1 MALVTAA
8 VLLLSL
14 AAGGETAEKAAEE
27 MQPVAG
33 SERLW
38 EWVRSHDGVH
48 IESGAFHVQ
57 GSLGKGKG
65 TRGVVASRD
74 LSAGVKI
81 ASFPLSTSF
90 AVDSVDVSA
99 DDNGPGTCSLDRTTL
114 DLAALLLR
122 EAALGRSAY
131 HPWIA
136 LLPTKEAF
144 NLFSLDSVDKWY
156 LSNHAYLY
164 STSTTRA

>member
-57 GSLGKGKG
+57 GRLGKGKVRWCG
-65 TRGVVASRD
+65 CEQGLVRRSENRIVSS
-74 LSAGVKI
+74 LHE
-81 ASFPLSTSF
+81 LCCN
-90 AVDSVDVSA
+90 SVDVSA
-99 DDNGPGTCSLDRTTL
+99 DDNGPGTCS
-114 DLAALLLR
+114 
-122 EAALGRSAY
+122 
-131 HPWIA
+131 
-136 LLPTKEAF
+136 
-144 NLFSLDSVDKWY
+144 
-156 LSNHAYLY
+156 
-164 STSTTRA
+164 